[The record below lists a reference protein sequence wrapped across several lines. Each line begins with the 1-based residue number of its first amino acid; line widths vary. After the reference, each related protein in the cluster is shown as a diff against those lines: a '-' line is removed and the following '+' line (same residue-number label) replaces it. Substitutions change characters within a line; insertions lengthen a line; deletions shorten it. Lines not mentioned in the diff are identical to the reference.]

1 MKALISPPI
10 QTLLWLAG
18 ISCLAWGGWSV
29 WQLRQMDMSLQQS
42 MTEAV
47 NVEIPTTDELRI
59 PTVNAYQQMVQAPL
73 FWQTRAV
80 PPPPPPAVAAREVVA
95 PPPSAEPPEI
105 PEGRL
110 VGIVDLGKKRYALV
124 RDQEE
129 KNLSLHVGDKWGDWV
144 VEAVSKRKLVLAAGE
159 EHHEIPLIADF
170 AAPQENKQ
178 LLADRQRREQQKKI
192 EQQRA
197 ALRQQQQTNSNAAP
211 APAAQP
217 PQIDDPAA
225 APDPAQQLNQLTDPT
240 SPVLSIKE
248 ALEARQRLM
257 ASRWGGGNTSPPNG
271 TGNPA
276 RQ

>member
-10 QTLLWLAG
+10 QALLWLAG
-18 ISCLAWGGWSV
+18 IGCLGWGGWSV

-47 NVEIPTTDELRI
+47 DITPPAMDELRV
-59 PTVNAYQQMVQAPL
+59 PAVNAYQQMVQTPL
-73 FWQTRAV
+73 FWQNRSV
-80 PPPPPPAVAAREVVA
+80 PPPPRPTVAAREAA
-95 PPPSAEPPEI
+95 PPPPPAEPPEI

-124 RDQEE
+124 RDQDD

-144 VEAVSKRKLVLAAGE
+144 VEEVSKRKLVLAAGE

-197 ALRQQQQTNSNAAP
+197 AMRQQQASSDAVSVQ
-211 APAAQP
+211 AAQP
-217 PQIDDPAA
+217 APTDPAA
-225 APDPAQQLNQLTDPT
+225 MPDPAQQLNQLTNPT

-257 ASRWGGGNTSPPNG
+257 ASRWGGAG
-271 TGNPA
+271 TPTGTNKPA
-276 RQ
+276 GQ